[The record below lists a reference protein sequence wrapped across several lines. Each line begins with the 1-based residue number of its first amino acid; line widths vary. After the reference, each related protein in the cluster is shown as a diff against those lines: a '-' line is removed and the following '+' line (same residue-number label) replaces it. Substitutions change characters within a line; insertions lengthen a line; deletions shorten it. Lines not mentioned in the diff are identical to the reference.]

1 MNRTGMYLL
10 CALLLSGA
18 ARQTAASTIAFDN
31 VAGHYLAQVTASIQ
45 TQSTTTTYQGYANN
59 YGALPISD
67 TNFGSAVPGGFFPT
81 TAAFVDLSTG
91 NLGVSG
97 SSPLGLANDYASIA
111 EADFSIAVQFSQAGT
126 VSFSMHELGSVGAV
140 AINPPSDYAFAKM
153 QTSVAI
159 VDNSAVNNT
168 GRSSAGALLCISRLN
183 GVYGIQCATPLSVN
197 QDFVATLDVLPG
209 HVYTLSAAEWGDE
222 SSYGIFDGIDPAT
235 MSVQL
240 SDGLSIVPV
249 DGQMLPGFLGGPA
262 QSTVPEPAT
271 IWLFAS
277 AALLIAASSRFW
289 RRSSRRDF
297 GRVFRKWNL

>member
-1 MNRTGMYLL
+1 MYLL
-10 CALLLSGA
+10 CSLVLSGA
-18 ARQTAASTIAFDN
+18 ARQTAASTIQFDN
-31 VAGHYLAQVTASIQ
+31 VAGHYLAQVQASIQ

-67 TNFGSAVPGGFFPT
+67 TNFGPVVPGGFFPT
-81 TAAFVDLSTG
+81 TDAFVDLSTG

-111 EADFSIAVQFSQAGT
+111 EADFAMAVQFNQAGT
-126 VSFSMHELGSVGAV
+126 VSFSMHELGSVNAV
-140 AINPPSDYAFAKM
+140 AVNPPNDYAFAKM

-168 GRSSAGALLCISRLN
+168 GRSSAGAFLCISRL
-183 GVYGIQCATPLSVN
+183 YGIYGLQCATPLSVN

-209 HVYTLSAAEWGDE
+209 HVYTLSAREFGDE

-235 MSVQL
+235 MSLQL

-249 DGQMLPGFLGGPA
+249 DGQTLPGFLGGPT
-262 QSTVPEPAT
+262 QSAVPEPAT
-271 IWLFAS
+271 IGLFP
-277 AALLIAASSRFW
+277 AALLLIAGIRPLRCRLRARI
-289 RRSSRRDF
+289 
-297 GRVFRKWNL
+297 

>member
-1 MNRTGMYLL
+1 MNRTGMYLFG
-10 CALLLSGA
+10 ALLLSGA
-18 ARQTAASTIAFDN
+18 ARQTAASTIQFDN
-31 VAGHYLAQVTASIQ
+31 VDGHYLAQVTASIQ
-45 TQSTTTTYQGYANN
+45 HQATTTTYQGYTNN
-59 YGALPISD
+59 YGPLPISD

-81 TAAFVDLSTG
+81 TAAFVDLDTG

-97 SSPLGLANDYASIA
+97 ATPLGLANDYASIA
-111 EADFSIAVQFSQAGT
+111 EADFAIAVQFNQAGT

-140 AINPPSDYAFAKM
+140 ATNAPNDYAFAKM

-159 VDNSAVNNT
+159 VDNSAVDNT
-168 GRSSAGALLCISRLN
+168 GRSSAGTLLCISRFN

-235 MSVQL
+235 MSLQL

-249 DGQMLPGFLGGPA
+249 DGQTLPGFLGGPTP
-262 QSTVPEPAT
+262 STVPEPAT
-271 IWLFAS
+271 IGLLPS
-277 AALLIAASSRFW
+277 AVLLIAASSRFW
-289 RRSSRRDF
+289 RRRSRRDF
-297 GRVFRKWNL
+297 GGL